1 MLDGRTSLM
10 RAKMCS
16 TKTCNTSGQSLVGG
30 VLRIRYAGRRG
41 VDGREAAKI
50 AGKQGMGS
58 AQHWMPT
65 SPFQEAKP
73 ERPPVDYSTTS
84 ARQANWAPMHSAPGR
99 TSGSSVRR
107 RLMPAMN
114 WHGAH
119 AASNGSASVAYPST
133 PMHWSPRNEHGT
145 DDCDRPLSLRARI

>member
-1 MLDGRTSLM
+1 MSYTQM
-10 RAKMCS
+10 RS
-16 TKTCNTSGQSLVGG
+16 TKTCNTSGQSLMGG
-30 VLRIRYAGRRG
+30 GLRIRYAGLRG

-50 AGKQGMGS
+50 AGKKGMGWS
-58 AQHWMPT
+58 QRLMLT
-65 SPFQEAKP
+65 SPFQEAKR
-73 ERPPVDYSTTS
+73 EKTPVDYSTTF
-84 ARQANWAPMHSAPGR
+84 ARQANWAPMHNVPGC
-99 TSGSSVRR
+99 TSGSSVHR

-145 DDCDRPLSLRARI
+145 DDCDRPLSLQARI